1 MFQAQGD
8 SENRLFVTKIAP
20 FNTQQD
26 VAQHFQQFGIT
37 TDVYLPSVPGRPG
50 HKGIAFVSF
59 QDPTAVQLAMSSGPH
74 VINGN
79 EVVVDI
85 AAPRAGGKG
94 EGHASHQPSHN
105 QAGAAGLASSQAN
118 NGDRLFVTKVPSTL
132 NRDHMEKHFSQFG
145 ELTDCYMPSVPGSGT
160 HKGICFVSYVDP
172 TSVQTALAQE
182 SHEIDGCTVVVDVAA
197 PRGSTAPGGKG
208 GVQQVSTAGA
218 LPGFMATQITQ
229 PVQTPVAAGAG
240 APVPGRL
247 FLTKVPSEVTKM
259 DLEVYFGQ
267 FGELADVYVHGKGIA
282 FVSLKDPMVAQQ
294 ILQNKEHFIKP
305 DVSVLVD
312 QALDRP
318 SGKGTK
324 GLVSQQP
331 QLPTQAPAFA
341 FAAPQ
346 AFPAFPG
353 AMAFQPAFQGLQT
366 GYQQPQQVWGGKG
379 GFMRFGPY

>member
-1 MFQAQGD
+1 MEEDTKEREGAEREGVANRDSLSEALLSFTWADNCKHERTTGRSSYSRDFALCVTGKPGIALSAAMFQAQGD
-8 SENRLFVTKIAP
+8 AENRLFVTKIAP

-105 QAGAAGLASSQAN
+105 QAGVAGLASSQAA
-118 NGDRLFVTKVPSTL
+118 NGERLFVTKVPSTL
-132 NRDHMEKHFSQFG
+132 NRDHMEKYFSQFG

-208 GVQQVSTAGA
+208 GVGGVQQVSTAGA
-218 LPGFMATQITQ
+218 LPGFVATQITQ
-229 PVQTPVAAGAG
+229 PVQTPVATGSRSYSLPERGWFA
-240 APVPGRL
+240 
-247 FLTKVPSEVTKM
+247 KVLRK
-259 DLEVYFGQ
+259 
-267 FGELADVYVHGKGIA
+267 
-282 FVSLKDPMVAQQ
+282 
-294 ILQNKEHFIKP
+294 
-305 DVSVLVD
+305 
-312 QALDRP
+312 
-318 SGKGTK
+318 
-324 GLVSQQP
+324 
-331 QLPTQAPAFA
+331 
-341 FAAPQ
+341 AAPKI
-346 AFPAFPG
+346 
-353 AMAFQPAFQGLQT
+353 L
-366 GYQQPQQVWGGKG
+366 
-379 GFMRFGPY
+379 